1 LKAKI
6 TIKSI
11 AKELGV
17 SNSTVSKALND
28 STEISLEMRKKIKAF
43 ADFHNYRPNK
53 LAIKLRNNKTM
64 VIGIVIPEIV
74 HHFFSRVISGVEKV
88 AKGRGYNVMICLS
101 NESYEKEVLNLK
113 MLTDGSVDGLLV
125 SIAKETLEKGYFNH
139 FKELKNYNIPLVLFD
154 RVSSE
159 QVLCDKVIID
169 DVGGGFKAT
178 KHLLDIGCKKI
189 ALISTP
195 DYVTV
200 GALRKK
206 GYLKALTENSIDVD
220 ERLMIHVNESLGIY
234 EQINNMFDSKYN
246 MPDGIF
252 AVNEIYAATAIK
264 IAKERGLQ
272 VPNDIAIIG
281 FTDGIISEF
290 STPTLSTVDQH
301 GFMMGEIAG
310 EMLLNRIQDKNKE
323 TRFERKVIST
333 NLKIRES
340 TRKE

>member
-1 LKAKI
+1 MKAKI